1 MSLFERLKNKRYD
14 LQEQDKPK
22 QLTIDDPWFD
32 GEETKNTNNTSSGNA
47 SSGSKPKGSG
57 TRTIKNKGK
66 KGVDYFFDPAQA
78 KQDRLE
84 LINKRKKYGIDPS
97 GKIANEKDAVKK
109 FLDTANTKGYGR
121 TTGKPSNIGKN
132 PEAVRRALEKT
143 TQQMKDP
150 KVVKQT
156 LDKIKDQYGRRL
168 SQQATKAELDATKAA
183 IKSSKS
189 MNVKPLPKVYDA
201 KASKELTKQYGKETN
216 VFRRIKKTLPRTQKT
231 KVIDRLLMK

>member
-97 GKIANEKDAVKK
+97 GK
-109 FLDTANTKGYGR
+109 
-121 TTGKPSNIGKN
+121 
-132 PEAVRRALEKT
+132 
-143 TQQMKDP
+143 
-150 KVVKQT
+150 
-156 LDKIKDQYGRRL
+156 
-168 SQQATKAELDATKAA
+168 
-183 IKSSKS
+183 
-189 MNVKPLPKVYDA
+189 
-201 KASKELTKQYGKETN
+201 
-216 VFRRIKKTLPRTQKT
+216 
-231 KVIDRLLMK
+231 